1 MKYILLSAFDN
12 VEDFDDGMY
21 FVRPHMAGEME
32 GEESPLE
39 AFSDG
44 DLYRIRKKAPS
55 DADAIAMTDDW
66 MFYNT
71 ENGML
76 FDYVFKD

>member
-1 MKYILLSAFDN
+1 MKYILLSDFDI

-32 GEESPLE
+32 GESAPMEG
-39 AFSDG
+39 FSDG
-44 DLYRIRKKAPS
+44 DLYHIRRYAPPE
-55 DADAIAMTDDW
+55 ADSIAMTDDW

-71 ENGML
+71 VNGML
-76 FDYVFKD
+76 FDYVFK

>member
-1 MKYILLSAFDN
+1 MKYILLNDFDTLD
-12 VEDFDDGMY
+12 EFDDGMY
-21 FVRPHMAGEME
+21 FVRPHMAGDLE

-39 AFSDG
+39 GFSDG

-55 DADAIAMTDDW
+55 EADAIAMTDDW

>member
-1 MKYILLSAFDN
+1 MKIIRLSAFDET
-12 VEDFDDGMY
+12 EDFDDGMY
-21 FVRPHMAGEME
+21 FVAPENIGDEDP
-32 GEESPLE
+32 EEVRME

-44 DLYRIRKKAPS
+44 DLFIIRHNAPTE
-55 DADAIAMTDDW
+55 ADAMAMTDDW

-76 FDYVFKD
+76 FDYVFK